1 VEAPVERTCSEDLFQ
16 GDMAPTRLSNDPDAT
31 VAVTTPTDV
40 SLLYLQEGE
49 RKQLGEEVKGAKV
62 AAKKAIAA
70 ADKATQQL
78 AAERTRADAA
88 EEAVKAAAATAAARE
103 QQVRE
108 RERER
113 ERERQDLGT
122 WGARQGG
129 AEKPN
134 VLCWTVLWLAGR
146 VDTPRRRRRR
156 WSNFRR
162 IARRRQRRW
171 RACVWWRRARRV
183 RRRCCGRQ

>member
-1 VEAPVERTCSEDLFQ
+1 
-16 GDMAPTRLSNDPDAT
+16 MAPTRLSNDPDAT

-113 ERERQDLGT
+113 E
-122 WGARQGG
+122 WW
-129 AEKPN
+129 EK
-134 VLCWTVLWLAGR
+134 
-146 VDTPRRRRRR
+146 
-156 WSNFRR
+156 
-162 IARRRQRRW
+162 
-171 RACVWWRRARRV
+171 RADS
-183 RRRCCGRQ
+183 G